1 MTRVIAVIR
10 YLILLVILYLLYLFN
25 NHAVTL
31 MLLVV
36 ALIVP
41 ILSFLCFFL
50 SCKKIVFGISFL
62 DAVVNREEPTA
73 VVLSANNKSIIH
85 QHENMNKNENE
96 KSFVVGIPG
105 DWNSRRSP
113 EPV

>member
-50 SCKKIVFGISFL
+50 SCKKIVFGISFR

-73 VVLSANNKSIIH
+73 VVLSANIQSTLNQKINLYSTRDESLLLRLPLH
-85 QHENMNKNENE
+85 
-96 KSFVVGIPG
+96 
-105 DWNSRRSP
+105 
-113 EPV
+113 